1 MRIGKI
7 LAFIA
12 IAVAAVCP
20 ARIFCAETAAMS
32 PLTPKISAELEKS
45 KYLSARDALESGL
58 PSLAE
63 SISEST
69 LKAGVGDDRLRGEF
83 TRVLLDAL
91 IAQGK
96 YELAQKY
103 LGLENLSEAS
113 TESKIRGILIN
124 VGLNRPDEASRLSD
138 SINPKDIS
146 AEDMAWY
153 HLGRG
158 YIYYARN
165 DIQNALKQFEMAK
178 SASLSGFAAADAE
191 IAMNIC
197 KLSEDIDIANVPSI
211 RADLDSKVRFYMG
224 TAIGFQFA
232 KQYAALLFKIG
243 EIDRALEVINEQL
256 SIEISQEIDKDELR
270 LMEAAMIKDPSKRR
284 TVLENILR
292 STKSS
297 DIAEAAVSLLATKTS
312 ASSQDLEKF
321 LSELVQT
328 AAPTVGDALLIE
340 LSKAALKNGKIHDAA
355 KYASRIMEEYP
366 ASRYRYEALRILSWT
381 SFYSDAKKAPEYRL
395 AATYLAELALLEK
408 NIERSLKIK
417 MLAADCY
424 FLNKDYANAAK
435 IYEELFEAMS
445 EDRGTILNR
454 AAEARIAMNDEE
466 GAVKL
471 IERAYRSKNVN
482 DDDLWEAVS
491 QLISKYRRE
500 GRLDSALVRLEKAV
514 SKDPSASEVF
524 RIRVMWLRACS
535 IDESK
540 DAEKTAKICGKI
552 SAAISS
558 LSDAAKK
565 SVSDI
570 GANAMLMHAR
580 ALDSLGKFE
589 GESGS
594 IKIFENLRSLYP
606 QSEAAQ
612 LSYLYEARACAAAGR
627 LDAARQYCDELVS
640 KYPESRYAYD
650 AIFDSAQYA
659 RQLGTDANY
668 RDALTM
674 LDKLCKKYP
683 DNPRNFYAR
692 LSQAEIL
699 RLLNAFA
706 DARSLY
712 NDITGNFQ
720 SHPEVHLA
728 WLGLGD
734 STLAQPNRE
743 ADAAAIFERLYS
755 LPDMPQEARAEAAY
769 KWAFALERAGK
780 SREADEVRWVTA
792 SELLRGKKQNL
803 ASRYWT
809 GRSLFELARSLEHS
823 SDARDARSVYE
834 LIVRH
839 NLPSADAA
847 ALKLKK

>member
-1 MRIGKI
+1 
-7 LAFIA
+7 
-12 IAVAAVCP
+12 
-20 ARIFCAETAAMS
+20 
-32 PLTPKISAELEKS
+32 
-45 KYLSARDALESGL
+45 
-58 PSLAE
+58 
-63 SISEST
+63 
-69 LKAGVGDDRLRGEF
+69 
-83 TRVLLDAL
+83 
-91 IAQGK
+91 
-96 YELAQKY
+96 
-103 LGLENLSEAS
+103 
-113 TESKIRGILIN
+113 
-124 VGLNRPDEASRLSD
+124 
-138 SINPKDIS
+138 
-146 AEDMAWY
+146 
-153 HLGRG
+153 
-158 YIYYARN
+158 
-165 DIQNALKQFEMAK
+165 
-178 SASLSGFAAADAE
+178 
-191 IAMNIC
+191 
-197 KLSEDIDIANVPSI
+197 
-211 RADLDSKVRFYMG
+211 
-224 TAIGFQFA
+224 
-232 KQYAALLFKIG
+232 
-243 EIDRALEVINEQL
+243 
-256 SIEISQEIDKDELR
+256 
-270 LMEAAMIKDPSKRR
+270 
-284 TVLENILR
+284 
-292 STKSS
+292 
-297 DIAEAAVSLLATKTS
+297 
-312 ASSQDLEKF
+312 
-321 LSELVQT
+321 
-328 AAPTVGDALLIE
+328 
-340 LSKAALKNGKIHDAA
+340 
-355 KYASRIMEEYP
+355 
-366 ASRYRYEALRILSWT
+366 
-381 SFYSDAKKAPEYRL
+381 
-395 AATYLAELALLEK
+395 
-408 NIERSLKIK
+408 
-417 MLAADCY
+417 
-424 FLNKDYANAAK
+424 
-435 IYEELFEAMS
+435 
-445 EDRGTILNR
+445 
-454 AAEARIAMNDEE
+454 
-466 GAVKL
+466 
-471 IERAYRSKNVN
+471 
-482 DDDLWEAVS
+482 
-491 QLISKYRRE
+491 
-500 GRLDSALVRLEKAV
+500 
-514 SKDPSASEVF
+514 
-524 RIRVMWLRACS
+524 MWLRACS

-540 DAEKTAKICGKI
+540 DAEKTAEICGKI

-839 NLPSADAA
+839 NLPPADAA